1 MRKHEEHTLSHSWTC
16 FFTSFIFIASTKTCS
31 RSSGATKQSNAVK
44 VRSSADRTSSETY
57 RHAGNKTSTFL
68 SERSG
73 AAFFF
78 FSFELLQDGAPQ
90 TLQCP
95 LCPEGVSLSAAKSD
109 RQSGALKAH
118 TPFSP
123 QRLRSQ
129 TPGLGSDTHQHTR
142 SLVQCVPC
150 SGHGSPSWSHS
161 KHRVN
166 VCALAEYCA

>member
-1 MRKHEEHTLSHSWTC
+1 MQHIVPFHTRKHEEHTLLHSWTW
-16 FFTSFIFIASTKTCS
+16 FFLSFMFIASTKTSS
-31 RSSGATKQSNAVK
+31 RSYETIK
-44 VRSSADRTSSETY
+44 RS
-57 RHAGNKTSTFL
+57 KTAEQRRQDELRNLPRRREQDLDFSFRKK
-68 SERSG
+68 RSC
-73 AAFFF
+73 FFF
-78 FSFELLQDGAPQ
+78 FFELLQDGAPQ
-90 TLQCP
+90 TLKCP

-150 SGHGSPSWSHS
+150 SGHRSPS
-161 KHRVN
+161 
-166 VCALAEYCA
+166 